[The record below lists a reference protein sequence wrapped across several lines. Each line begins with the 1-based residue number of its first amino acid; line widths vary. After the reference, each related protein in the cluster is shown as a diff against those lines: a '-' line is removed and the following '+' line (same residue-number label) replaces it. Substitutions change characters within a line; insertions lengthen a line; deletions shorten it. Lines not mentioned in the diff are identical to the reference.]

1 MSQSTM
7 KQPCG
12 YTGKALEIDLGSRKV
27 TVLETPE
34 SLRLDFLG
42 GRGFGVALLAP
53 HVTRAPDDPEMPLIF
68 ATGPLVGTEAPTSGR
83 MSVVSRSPLTGTI
96 FDCSVGGRFGTELKK
111 AGYDFLVI
119 RGSAD
124 KWVLIQI
131 DDQRVSIEDASRLEH
146 ANISEARAVLR
157 SPGAD
162 AIIGRA
168 GEKRVR
174 FAGIVFDGHYL
185 AGRGGLGAVMG
196 AKRLKAITV
205 RGSGAIG
212 VWAPPALRASREEI
226 MRLLRASPA
235 VFGEFGLS
243 EFGTSA
249 LVDLIHARYMEPTGN
264 FRRTFFEKAPRY
276 SGYSLKDRYRPRKAG
291 CRGCPVLCK
300 KVGAG
305 GEIMPEFE
313 SVSHFGALNENGDA
327 PSIVEA
333 NRMCN
338 EYGLDTISTA
348 STLACYAEI
357 SGRTLSPQELLEHIR
372 LIGERLAVGNELG
385 EGSRKFADSRGA
397 GHLSMTVKGL
407 ELPAYD
413 PRGSYGMALAYATS
427 NRGGCHLRAYPISYE
442 ILRKPVAVDRFSFE
456 GKARMVKISEDLNA
470 VIDSLTACKFVF
482 FAASLEEY
490 ANALNAVT
498 GASHDVQSLLRIGER
513 IWLLER
519 HANSRNGFS
528 RNDDTLPDRFFTEDG
543 YVGHGTR
550 IGKITKSDF
559 DAALTRYYRIRGYD
573 PDGIPRTPE

>member
-1 MSQSTM
+1 
-7 KQPCG
+7 
-12 YTGKALEIDLGSRKV
+12 TGKALEIDLSNRKV
-27 TVLETPE
+27 TVLETPA
-34 SLRLDFLG
+34 SLCQDFIG

-53 HVTRAPDDPEMPLIF
+53 HITRSPQDPDMPLVL
-68 ATGPLVGTEAPTSGR
+68 ATGPLVGTEVPTSGR

-96 FDCSVGGRFGTELKK
+96 LDCSVGGKFGTELKR
-111 AGYDFLVI
+111 AGYDFVVVKGISEEWVTI
-119 RGSAD
+119 RIVD
-124 KWVLIQI
+124 
-131 DDQRVSIEDASRLEH
+131 RHVSIDAAVRLEG
-146 ANISEARAVLR
+146 ANVSEAREILGPA
-157 SPGAD
+157 GAD
-162 AIIGRA
+162 AVIGRA
-168 GEKRVR
+168 GERGVL

-196 AKRLKAITV
+196 AKRLKAVTV
-205 RGSGAIG
+205 KGSGTIG
-212 VWAPPALRASREEI
+212 VHDPAMLRSAREEI

-264 FRRTFFEKAPRY
+264 FRRTFFERASQY
-276 SGYSLKDRYRPRKAG
+276 SGYSLRDRYRPRKTG

-300 KVGAG
+300 KIGAE
-305 GEIMPEFE
+305 GEIIPEYE

-327 PSIVEA
+327 ASIVEA

-338 EYGLDTISTA
+338 EYGLDSISTA
-348 STLACYAEI
+348 STLACYSEI
-357 SGRTLSPQELLEHIR
+357 TGRTLSSRELLDHVG
-372 LIGERLAVGNELG
+372 LIGERHGVGDELA
-385 EGSRKFADSRGA
+385 EGSRKFASARGA
-397 GHLSMTVKGL
+397 HGLSMTVKGL

-470 VIDSLTACKFVF
+470 IIDSLTACKFVF

-490 ANALNAVT
+490 ATALNAVT
-498 GASHDVQSLLRIGER
+498 GASHDVQSLLRIGES

-528 RNDDTLPDRFFTEDG
+528 RDDDTLPDRFFTEDG
-543 YVGHGTR
+543 HIGHGVHIR
-550 IGKITKSDF
+550 KISRVDF
-559 DAALTRYYRIRGYD
+559 DAALSRYYRIRGYD
-573 PDGIPRTPE
+573 STGIPRPPA